1 MEPEPPERH
10 FNIQIEPQALAG
22 VYANFANVSHSDY
35 EFTITFAR
43 VDHDVEGPEVP
54 GRRRRARQPRAAL
67 HAPADR
73 RAAGQLLEVV
83 DPPGHQA
90 AAGVRRRRRPR
101 RRVARSSCASQSY
114 RTSTAT
120 CRRWRRC
127 SSTPSSEGFDELW
140 CLGDVVGYGG
150 KPSEC
155 LALVRERAAICL
167 GGNHDLVVAGVLD
180 IDQFTSDAG
189 VAARWTRSVLTPGR
203 ARGARRCSRPRAS
216 GPASRSSTARSAIP
230 IWEYVLTADV
240 ADASL
245 QAADAP
251 SSRSSATATCSSRSR
266 WARRASRAARPSPS
280 RRCTLEGKQLLN
292 PGSVGQPRDRDPRA
306 AWLLLD
312 TRGRLG
318 ALHAQRVRDRRTRRP
333 TSGQPDCPRGSPTG
347 SRAVSSWRARWSC
360 WAA

>member
-54 GRRRRARQPRAAL
+54 GRRRRARQPLAAL

-101 RRVARSSCASQSY
+101 RRVARRLLRVAVISDVHSNLQALEAVLEHAD
-114 RTSTAT
+114 R
-120 CRRWRRC
+120 
-127 SSTPSSEGFDELW
+127 EGIDELW

-150 KPSEC
+150 RPSEC

-167 GGNHDLVVAGVLD
+167 GGNHDLVVSGVLD

-189 VAARWTRSVLTPGR
+189 VAARWTRSVLTPDELEVLAVLSPKGER
-203 ARGARRCSRPRAS
+203 AGVSLFHGSIRDPV
-216 GPASRSSTARSAIP
+216 
-230 IWEYVLTADV
+230 WEYVLTADV
-240 ADASL
+240 ADAAL
-245 QAADAP
+245 RVQTTDLALVGPQPRAALARARRDRARGRQGRARSGDEARGARN
-251 SSRSSATATCSSRSR
+251 SSTPDRSASRATATRARPGCCSTREAA
-266 WARRASRAARPSPS
+266 WARFMRS
-280 RRCTLEGKQLLN
+280 
-292 PGSVGQPRDRDPRA
+292 D
-306 AWLLLD
+306 
-312 TRGRLG
+312 
-318 ALHAQRVRDRRTRRP
+318 VRDRAGAGGHPRGRAAGAPRRP
-333 TSGQPDCPRGSPTG
+333 PLA
-347 SRAVSSWRARWSC
+347 RALAS
-360 WAA
+360 